1 MESKN
6 LRYFSESLL
15 TTFYESLNFHY
26 DDQDNIKLELR
37 NGKFTFQDDIKDSK
51 TLFLSTLFSLTL

>member
-6 LRYFSESLL
+6 LKIFFSESLL
-15 TTFYESLNFHY
+15 TTFCESLNFHY

-51 TLFLSTLFSLTL
+51 TLNFLSTLFS